1 MMSIPGL
8 TEAQLKLVKSFFSK
22 DCQVKLFGS
31 RVAGNF
37 RALSDLDIC
46 ILSTVS
52 RADIAKIRELFDESS
67 LPFTV
72 DIVVYSDCDESFKK
86 IINETGVCI

>member
-1 MMSIPGL
+1 MMNISGL
-8 TEAQLKLVKSFFSK
+8 TDVQLNLVKSFFSK

-37 RALSDLDIC
+37 RDLSDLDIC
-46 ILSTVS
+46 ILSTIS
-52 RADIAKIRELFDESS
+52 RADLAKLRELFDESS

-72 DIVVYSDCDESFKK
+72 DIVLYGDCDEKFKK
-86 IINETGVCI
+86 IIDETGVCI